1 MAYFDNNATTSI
13 SENAL
18 EVYRRALAEDWHNPS
33 SPYRSSARI
42 RARMELDREELAK
55 DLGLKKEEII
65 FTSGATEAN
74 NGVFAHFATQANAG
88 LCCLVSPFEHPSI
101 LEPARYWFK
110 DKIRYLPIDQEGRVV
125 LENIENLLSE
135 NNICFVS
142 LMAANNETG
151 VLQPWKELAEIC
163 FSKGVFFHCD
173 ATQWIGKLPSDDFDL
188 CSSFSV
194 SAHKFSG
201 PKGAGWF
208 ASKEPISMQL
218 GGEQEMSKRGG
229 TENYPA
235 ITSMLTAW
243 KEVRFQLNSPG
254 NRTEWRDQFEKS
266 LINLIPAVKI
276 LGLNSPRLW
285 NTSMFVLPDFENLSW
300 VGKLDKLGFSV
311 STGSACSTGKAGH
324 SGIAQ
329 SMGLSTSEVRR
340 LIRVS
345 SYWEHGE
352 SDWVNLLSA
361 FEQVS
366 KELHQEGAYSSV
378 ISF

>member
-1 MAYFDNNATTSI
+1 
-13 SENAL
+13 
-18 EVYRRALAEDWHNPS
+18 
-33 SPYRSSARI
+33 
-42 RARMELDREELAK
+42 
-55 DLGLKKEEII
+55 
-65 FTSGATEAN
+65 
-74 NGVFAHFATQANAG
+74 
-88 LCCLVSPFEHPSI
+88 
-101 LEPARYWFK
+101 
-110 DKIRYLPIDQEGRVV
+110 
-125 LENIENLLSE
+125 
-135 NNICFVS
+135 
-142 LMAANNETG
+142 
-151 VLQPWKELAEIC
+151 
-163 FSKGVFFHCD
+163 
-173 ATQWIGKLPSDDFDL
+173 
-188 CSSFSV
+188 
-194 SAHKFSG
+194 
-201 PKGAGWF
+201 
-208 ASKEPISMQL
+208 
-218 GGEQEMSKRGG
+218 MSKRGG

-243 KEVRFQLNSPG
+243 KDVRFQLNSPT

-285 NTSMFVLPDFENLSW
+285 NTSMFVVPDFENLSW

-352 SDWVNLLSA
+352 SDWVHLLSA

-366 KELHQEGAYSSV
+366 KELHKEASCSSV